1 MKMGTDGIVIEHPD
15 GMAMARKNLEGLS
28 TTQGF
33 EQGQAA
39 LKRRLALQSA
49 QAGECSL
56 SAIDVV
62 YRPYIL

>member
-1 MKMGTDGIVIEHPD
+1 
-15 GMAMARKNLEGLS
+15 MARKNLEGLS